1 MKEFFNKIGTEFLA
15 EIRKLGKRNLILF
28 GGAYV
33 IVAVLI
39 TLSYIIP
46 VDTNYQVGD
55 TARETVISEYTF
67 SYYDKAELKNILN
80 YIEVSK
86 PYYYKPVPSQKTVF
100 KESLKKLLTV
110 LATEKNDDF
119 LIKMKDEGYV
129 FSQNVWQYIQNNRFL
144 LTKYQDRFEYV
155 YSALTRNYWIVDR
168 LPDTGMKNFII
179 IETVE
184 GITNVSLDKVYIAP
198 MEKDTILFTANSIY
212 PKMNFAFREAMSE
225 ILVNLVYPTALIDV
239 EKRNAIVEKELEK
252 NKLKKVIREGELIV
266 TKGDILLPEVLSK
279 ILGYQ
284 DFRENIAGKRIFLY
298 LICSFLLSVMIVYL
312 FLKLERDSFAKSRNV
327 WITLIF
333 FVLINSFYYLSYIS
347 RNYFAIPIFL
357 LIPTVLGAINLPVL
371 LRNTRLSIYLLLMFN
386 LFYLFYPSFQ
396 IISLLNLLIVS
407 LSLTLTARLLRNRTD
422 FFFQGLVFG
431 FIELVFALFS
441 YYDRSSNIIGYDL
454 GLSIVFAF
462 ANSFTSAIVSLG
474 VVIPLFEK
482 VFNIPTR
489 FRLLE
494 LSNPSTSPLL
504 KKLKIEAPGTY
515 NHSMLI
521 GDLMEAAADQLGID
535 TLMAKVGG
543 FYHDIGKMN
552 NPQYFIENQEQKNP
566 HDEIKPM
573 ISVSVIKSHVR
584 EGVEIAHKYNLPEE
598 IIDFI
603 REHHGTTTIS
613 YFYHQAAGI
622 YGDQNVNREDY
633 TYPGP
638 VPHNKFTAVLQI
650 IDTVEATVRAYVQN
664 SERFSP
670 NNIQDIIE
678 DSVTKRMNEGQ
689 FSNCDLT
696 LREIDII
703 KQTLFKDLQS
713 YYHRRIE
720 YLKKKEKN
728 GN

>member
-1 MKEFFNKIGTEFLA
+1 MKELLHKIGSELLI

-28 GGAYV
+28 AGAYL
-33 IVAVLI
+33 IIAILI
-39 TLSYIIP
+39 TLSYVIP
-46 VDTNYQVGD
+46 VDTDYQIGD

-86 PYYYKPVPSQKTVF
+86 PYYYKPVPAQKTIF
-100 KESLKKLLTV
+100 MNALKKLLT
-110 LATEKNDDF
+110 LMGTEKNDDF
-119 LIKMKDEGYV
+119 LNRMKDEGYV
-129 FSQNVWQYIQNNRFL
+129 FSQNVWQYVQNNRFL

-155 YSALTRNYWIVDR
+155 YNTLTRNFWIVDR
-168 LPDTGMKNFII
+168 LPETGMKNFII
-179 IETVE
+179 IETIE
-184 GITNVSLDKVYIAP
+184 GITNVPLDKVYIAP
-198 MEKDTILFTANSIY
+198 MDKDAILLTVNSIY
-212 PKMNFAFREAMSE
+212 PKMNYLFRETMSE
-225 ILVNLVYPTALIDV
+225 IMVNLVTSTALIDS
-239 EKRNAIVEKELEK
+239 EKRNVIIEKELEK

-266 TKGDILLPEVLSK
+266 NKGEIMAPETLSK

-298 LICSFLLSVMIVYL
+298 LVCSFLLSVMIVYL
-312 FLKLERDSFAKSRNV
+312 FLRLESASFTKNRNI

-333 FVLINSFYYLSYIS
+333 FVLMNSFYYIAYIS

-357 LIPTVLGAINLPVL
+357 LIPAVLGAINLPVL
-371 LRNTRLSIYLLLMFN
+371 LRDTRLSIYLLLVFD

-396 IISLLNLLIVS
+396 IISLLNLVVIT
-407 LSLTLTARLLRNRTD
+407 LSLTMTARLLRNRTD
-422 FFFQGLVFG
+422 FFFQGLIFG
-431 FIELVFALFS
+431 FIEILFALFS
-441 YYDRSSNIIGYDL
+441 YYDRSSNIVGYDL

-462 ANSFTSAIVSLG
+462 GNSFVSAIVSLG

-521 GDLMEAAADQLGID
+521 GDLMEACADQLGID

-573 ISVSVIKSHVR
+573 ISVSIIKSHVR

-613 YFYHQAAGI
+613 YFYHQAAGM
-622 YGDQNVNREDY
+622 YGDQNVNREDF

-638 VPHNKFTAVLQI
+638 VPHNKFTAILQI
-650 IDTVEATVRAYVQN
+650 IDTVEATVRSYVQN
-664 SERFSP
+664 SERFSAG
-670 NNIQDIIE
+670 NIQDIIE

-689 FSNCDLT
+689 FSSCELT
-696 LREIDII
+696 LRDMDVI

-728 GN
+728 GD